1 MADITTVAELG
12 TAAGTLVLAVATF
25 SAVRSSN
32 RSARV
37 AERTLLA
44 GLQPLLL
51 QSRPQDPVERV
62 DFADGVVMEVP
73 PGEAV
78 IMHRNGAVLMAIAV
92 RNVGTGLALL
102 QGWHLRVGRIT
113 TNDGHQPPE
122 GFRRLTRD
130 IYVASND
137 TGFWQ
142 GAIRDESDP
151 NHGDVRRA
159 LEARD
164 SLTVEVLYTDQE
176 RARRFITRFTMTPHD
191 EGWTATAGR
200 MWALD

>member
-1 MADITTVAELG
+1 MADIATVAELG

-51 QSRPQDPVERV
+51 PSRPQDPVERV

-73 PGEAV
+73 AGEAV
-78 IMHRNGAVLMAIAV
+78 IVHRNGAVLMAIAV

-102 QGWHLRVGRIT
+102 HGWHVRVGRIT
-113 TNDGHQPPE
+113 TDDDHQPPE
-122 GFRRLTRD
+122 RFSPIDPRHLCLVQRHRLL
-130 IYVASND
+130 A
-137 TGFWQ
+137 G
-142 GAIRDESDP
+142 SDP
-151 NHGDVRRA
+151 R
-159 LEARD
+159 
-164 SLTVEVLYTDQE
+164 
-176 RARRFITRFTMTPHD
+176 
-191 EGWTATAGR
+191 
-200 MWALD
+200 